1 VSFAHPA
8 PEDVEPLR
16 AFFRTRALEFGL
28 GHNALHFPLSTLEL
42 PVATADAALLQVLD
56 AQAHRALG
64 EHAPPGDALAR
75 VKDRIRHDLQD
86 GAPSLEKVAGGLK
99 MSARTLQRRLGA
111 HDLQFSA
118 LVDETR
124 RELAE
129 DHLAHSNLALAE
141 VAFVLGYA
149 DLATFIRAFKRWTGQ
164 TPKAFRERAQRSG

>member
-1 VSFAHPA
+1 MDAAPALDQLATPVLWLKGDGRIAGANPACARWLGVSLRRLPGL
-8 PEDVEPLR
+8 PL
-16 AFFRTRALEFGL
+16 AALE
-28 GHNALHFPLSTLEL
+28 AE
-42 PVATADAALLQVLD
+42 
-56 AQAHRALG
+56 
-64 EHAPPGDALAR
+64 GDALAR

-86 GAPSLEKVAGGLK
+86 GAPSLEEVASGLK

-164 TPKAFRERAQRSG
+164 TPKAFRERAQRGG